1 MSLIETFVLNIA
13 ALFLV
18 LILSIYFYIVHIK
31 LRVPLTTYILKAINL
46 FKKPIWIFFFTLD
59 FIHYLFNKKK
69 YLNCE
74 SHGKFKPSKKIL
86 LLVIVST
93 RLSTYPSKKL
103 IAFFQTLGYQVIP
116 IVNGILN
123 TEDVLVPFMK
133 SNNIDY
139 LINKQ
144 NYGYDFGCY
153 KVFFEHEKKADLNHI
168 EDLIVLNDSVLFLDI
183 NHNKFEKWLNEDTP
197 FKGGVFNYGDEP
209 VHIQSFFM
217 QFKKNGISLFRNFLK
232 NYLPL
237 SNRVYAI
244 QKGEQALTSFFMKNK
259 IIPDAYIDLS
269 HLADTDQTL
278 KLELFHS
285 IFFYNLTHK
294 APIDLIKLGFPFLK
308 TDIVSKKI
316 NPHHTL
322 MFLSTYLTKEDLKEA
337 FCYFEHILKFRPI
350 GKLIK
355 FLQFFG
361 LR

>member
-1 MSLIETFVLNIA
+1 MNLIEIILVNIA
-13 ALFLV
+13 ALLFV
-18 LILSIYFYIVHIK
+18 LSFGLYIYIVHIK
-31 LRVPLTTYILKAINL
+31 LRIPLTTYILKAINF
-46 FKKPIWIFFFTLD
+46 FKYPIWILSFTLD

-86 LLVIVST
+86 LLVMVST
-93 RLSTYPSKKL
+93 RLSAYPSKKL
-103 IAFFQTLGYQVIP
+103 IAFFQKLGYQVIP

-139 LINKQ
+139 LINKP
-144 NYGYDFGCY
+144 NNGYDFGCY
-153 KVFFEHEKKADLNHI
+153 KVFFENEKKADLNYI

-183 NHNKFEKWLNEDTP
+183 NHSKFEKWLKDDTP

-209 VHIQSFFM
+209 AHMQSFFM
-217 QFKKNGISLFRNFLK
+217 QFKKNGISLFGTFLK

-244 QKGEQALTSFFMKNK
+244 RKGEQALTSFFMKNK
-259 IIPDAYIDLS
+259 IIPNAYIDLS
-269 HLADTDQTL
+269 HLAETDQ
-278 KLELFHS
+278 KLNLILFHS
-285 IFFYNLTHK
+285 IFYYNSTHR

-316 NPHHTL
+316 NPHDSL
-322 MFLSTYLTKEDLKEA
+322 MFLKTYLPKEDLKEA
-337 FCYFEHILKFRPI
+337 FYYFQHILKFRPI
-350 GKLIK
+350 GKLTK
-355 FLQFFG
+355 FLQFVG